1 MVQKV
6 TSYKILAAVA
16 IAAVATLAIVGY
28 WFADEKSEPVYL
40 SKIDKL
46 MFDKNNKAP
55 KFVLTLPE
63 PGKKQQSGGTPIISA
78 AADIASME
86 KNSPISEPIDTP
98 ETLEEIIAKIPNL
111 NQLKDQ
117 PATQELKYISPDEE
131 LFEND
136 NSFILPKTSAD
147 GRKPW
152 SEYGES
158 VSTLPNFKKVALV
171 IKGLGFDPLSFDK
184 VIKGL
189 DSEVSISLSP
199 YATNNAQKI
208 TSARQLGHE
217 TYVDLLL
224 SSKDF
229 LKSDSGPM
237 SMSLTISQE
246 EALQRLK
253 RSLSIKAPIGGVV
266 VNDGIADESNQ
277 ELLTKLFTELKNRG
291 LLLIDA
297 THGEGVN
304 NIKIEGLARRKAD
317 IVIDSDFR
325 RETIDKAFKQ
335 AEEIAFSKG
344 QVVVVIDPKPV
355 AIIEAYKWI
364 KSFSPQV
371 SYEEAKTMELTK
383 PFALVPISNL
393 VME

>member
-1 MVQKV
+1 MQKV
-6 TSYKILAAVA
+6 TSYKILATLAVAAVA
-16 IAAVATLAIVGY
+16 ILAIVGY
-28 WFADEKSEPVYL
+28 WFADEKSDPVYL

-55 KFVLTLPE
+55 KFVLTLPD
-63 PGKKQQSGGTPIISA
+63 PGQNQQSSGNPLISA
-78 AADIASME
+78 NADIAPIE
-86 KNSPISEPIDTP
+86 KDVPLFDIVDAP
-98 ETLEEIIAKIPNL
+98 ETLEEIIAQIPNL
-111 NQLKDQ
+111 NQLNDL
-117 PATQELKYISPDEE
+117 PATQKLKYVFQDEE
-131 LFEND
+131 LVEKENGLL
-136 NSFILPKTSAD
+136 LPKISDD

-158 VSTLPNFKKVALV
+158 VNILPNFKKVALV
-171 IKGLGFDPLSFDK
+171 VKGLGFDPLSLDK
-184 VIKGL
+184 VAKGL
-189 DSEVSISLSP
+189 NSEVSISLSP
-199 YATNNAQKI
+199 YATNSQEKI
-208 TSARQLGHE
+208 TSLRLSGHE
-217 TYVDLLL
+217 TYIDLLL

-237 SMSLTISQE
+237 SMSITISQD

-253 RSLSIKAPIGGVV
+253 RSLALNAPIGGVV
-266 VNDGIADESNQ
+266 VNDGVADESNQ

-291 LLLIDA
+291 LLVIDA
-297 THGEGVN
+297 THGDGID
-304 NIKIEGLARRKAD
+304 NIKIDGLARRKAD

-344 QVVVVIDPKPV
+344 QVVVVIDPKPI

>member
-1 MVQKV
+1 MVQKA

-16 IAAVATLAIVGY
+16 VAAVATLAIVGY
-28 WFADEKSEPVYL
+28 WFADEKSNPVYL

-46 MFDKNNKAP
+46 MFDKDNKAP

-63 PGKKQQSGGTPIISA
+63 PGQKQQSGGTPIISA
-78 AADIASME
+78 SPDILPLP
-86 KNSPISEPIDTP
+86 KTSPEPSSSEPQ
-98 ETLEEIIAKIPNL
+98 TLAEIISMIPNL
-111 NQLKDQ
+111 NQLTDQ
-117 PATQELKYISPDEE
+117 QPTQSLRFVTQDIEMVEKEGALS
-131 LFEND
+131 
-136 NSFILPKTSAD
+136 LPKISVD

-158 VSTLPNFKKVALV
+158 VNTLPNFKKVAIV
-171 IKGLGFDPLSFDK
+171 VKGLGFDPLSLEK
-184 VIKGL
+184 ISKGL
-189 DSEVSISLSP
+189 ASEVSFSLSP
-199 YATNNAQKI
+199 YAMNAEKNI
-208 TSARQLGHE
+208 VSARQLGHE

-237 SMSLTISQE
+237 SMSLTISQD

-253 RSLSIKAPIGGVV
+253 RSLSVNAPIGGVV

-277 ELLTKLFTELKNRG
+277 EMLTKLFTELKNRG

-297 THGEGVN
+297 THGSGVSQ
-304 NIKIEGLARRKAD
+304 IKVEGLARRKAD
-317 IVIDSDFR
+317 VVIDDDFR
-325 RETIDKAFKQ
+325 REAIDKAFKK

-344 QVVVVIDPKPV
+344 QVVVVVDPKPI
-355 AIIEAYKWI
+355 AIIETYKWI
-364 KSFSPQV
+364 KTFSPQV

>member
-1 MVQKV
+1 MQKV

-16 IAAVATLAIVGY
+16 VVAVAVLAIVGY
-28 WFADEKSEPVYL
+28 WFADEKSDPVYL

-46 MFDKNNKAP
+46 MFDKDNKAP
-55 KFVLTLPE
+55 KFVLTLPD

-78 AADIASME
+78 SADILPLP
-86 KNSPISEPIDTP
+86 KDSPSSALPSSEP
-98 ETLEEIIAKIPNL
+98 ETLSEIISKIPNL
-111 NQLKDQ
+111 NQLIDQ
-117 PATQELKYISPDEE
+117 QPTQSLRYIVQDEE
-131 LFEND
+131 MVEKEGALT
-136 NSFILPKTSAD
+136 LPKISAD

-158 VSTLPNFKKVALV
+158 VSTLPNFKKVAIV
-171 IKGLGFDPLSFDK
+171 IKGLGFDPLSLDK
-184 VIKGL
+184 VAKGL
-189 DSEVSISLSP
+189 ASEVSFSLSP
-199 YATNNAQKI
+199 YTLDADKKI
-208 TSARQLGHE
+208 VTSRQLGHE
-217 TYVDLLL
+217 TYIDLLL

-237 SMSLTISQE
+237 SMSITISQE

-253 RSLSIKAPIGGVV
+253 RSLSVNAPVGGVV
-266 VNDGIADESNQ
+266 VNDGVADESNS
-277 ELLTKLFTELKNRG
+277 ELLTKLFVELKNRG

-297 THGEGVN
+297 THGDGIDQ
-304 NIKIEGLARRKAD
+304 IKVEGLARRRAD
-317 IVIDSDFR
+317 VVIDTNFE
-325 RETIDKAFKQ
+325 RETIDAAFKK

-344 QVVVVIDPKPV
+344 QVVVVIDPKPI

>member
-6 TSYKILAAVA
+6 TSYKILAAFAV
-16 IAAVATLAIVGY
+16 AAVATLAVVGY
-28 WFADEKSEPVYL
+28 WFADEKSEPVYR

-63 PGKKQQSGGTPIISA
+63 SGKMNNLQNPMISA
-78 AADIASME
+78 DPDMVQLPKMSPPPTEE
-86 KNSPISEPIDTP
+86 K
-98 ETLEEIIAKIPNL
+98 TLEEVIAGIPNL
-111 NQLKDQ
+111 NQLKVQ
-117 PATQELKYISPDEE
+117 EATQKLRHVVLDNEMT
-131 LFEND
+131 ENVG
-136 NSFILPKTSAD
+136 SLILPKVSED

-152 SEYGES
+152 NEYGKS
-158 VSTLPNFKKVALV
+158 VEVQPNFKKVALI
-171 IKGLGFDPLSFDK
+171 IKELGLDPLSLDR
-184 VIKGL
+184 VAKGF
-189 DSEVSISLSP
+189 DSEISFSLTP
-199 YATNNAQKI
+199 YAEDAGTKI
-208 TSARQLGHE
+208 LPARQFGHE

-246 EALQRLK
+246 EALQRLL
-253 RSLSIKAPIGGVV
+253 RSLSTGAPIGGVV
-266 VNDGIADESNQ
+266 VNDGIADEDNR
-277 ELLTKLFTELKNRG
+277 ELLTKLLEELRKRG
-291 LLLIDA
+291 LLMIDA
-297 THGEGVN
+297 THGEGIE
-304 NIKIEGLARRKAD
+304 NIKMPGLARRKAD
-317 IVIDSDFR
+317 IVIDEDFR
-325 RETIDKAFKQ
+325 KESIDRAFKQ

-355 AIIEAYKWI
+355 AIMEAYKWV

-371 SYEEAKTMELTK
+371 SYEEAKNMELTK

-393 VME
+393 VIE